1 LSPSLEK
8 ALMTLLKTVIILLA
22 GAGIYFFVQYFW
34 PLLSSMISTS
44 LIIALPLL
52 FAYLVAVL
60 LNPVINI
67 FENKLHLSRTLGT
80 LISLVLFLTMIGG
93 VVYLLVFNLI
103 SEMVDLSVTLS
114 TYSNEWNHWSFNNV
128 IDKFQVFLER
138 LHIPSQFVKETM
150 EDFWK
155 SLDVVR
161 DVVGVLLSQFLNFI
175 KALPQ
180 YFILLVVTLIASF
193 FFARDYQ
200 QIKANVSGLII
211 QWMPDKWEAGTRRVG
226 QGLQR
231 ALHGYIRAI
240 LILISITGF
249 LTLIGL
255 SILGVRYA
263 FILALLMA
271 LLDLLPIVGPG
282 TVFIPWALLMF
293 LTGSPGFGIGLL
305 ILYGILVIV
314 RQMLEPKVVG
324 EHIGLH
330 PLTTLVSL
338 YLGFTIFGFWGLI
351 LGPAVV
357 IIYKA
362 FEENN

>member
-67 FENKLHLSRTLGT
+67 FESKLHLSRTLGT
-80 LISLVLFLTMIGG
+80 LISLVLFLTLIGG

-114 TYSNEWNHWSFNNV
+114 NYSDEWNHWSFNNV

-161 DVVGVLLSQFLNFI
+161 DVVAVLLTQFFNFI

-193 FFARDYQ
+193 FFARDYE

-211 QWMPDKWEAGTRRVG
+211 RWMPDKWEAGTRRVG

-282 TVFIPWALLMF
+282 TVFVPWALLMF
-293 LTGSPGFGIGLL
+293 LTGSPGLGIGLL
-305 ILYGILVIV
+305 RLLPVITSK
-314 RQMLEPKVVG
+314 RQ
-324 EHIGLH
+324 
-330 PLTTLVSL
+330 
-338 YLGFTIFGFWGLI
+338 
-351 LGPAVV
+351 
-357 IIYKA
+357 
-362 FEENN
+362 